1 MCSIHDE
8 KSKNICIWSKK
19 FFFCSHLSFHRF
31 IMSFW
36 KLSACFKPSILRSP
50 FIEDFLKAATAQQ
63 PETTT
68 MFDLLWKFYEK
79 SGQYVAAAKIL
90 NKLADRHSTE
100 LR

>member
-1 MCSIHDE
+1 MCVFRHTS
-8 KSKNICIWSKK
+8 
-19 FFFCSHLSFHRF
+19 
-31 IMSFW
+31 
-36 KLSACFKPSILRSP
+36 PLRSP
-50 FIEDFLKAATAQQ
+50 FIEDFLKSATAQQ

-100 LR
+100 LRWSKGNNCARSTITFFCLAAWRGAYHTCLVR

>member
-1 MCSIHDE
+1 M
-8 KSKNICIWSKK
+8 KPTN
-19 FFFCSHLSFHRF
+19 SFQSGWGENLGATNTTYFELRF
-31 IMSFW
+31 
-36 KLSACFKPSILRSP
+36 RSP
-50 FIEDFLKAATAQQ
+50 FIEDFLKSATAQQ

-90 NKLADRHSTE
+90 NKLADRHSTD

>member
-1 MCSIHDE
+1 M
-8 KSKNICIWSKK
+8 
-19 FFFCSHLSFHRF
+19 FCRIISN
-31 IMSFW
+31 
-36 KLSACFKPSILRSP
+36 PRSP
-50 FIEDFLKAATAQQ
+50 FIEDFLKTATVQQ

-90 NKLADRHSTE
+90 NKLADRHSTD